1 MEVLGFVGLLKLE
14 QLQGLWTHGFSQRFK
29 SP

>member
-14 QLQGLWTHGFSQRFK
+14 QLQGLWTRGFSQGLK